1 MRRIK
6 ELVVALLR
14 AFADLCGAV
23 IDLLAVVPSKLFS
36 SWVGRVK
43 ALAEA
48 SDQKAEERKNNRER
62 KELEEKLNK
71 AFSQLMLTDDL
82 LSHAQ
87 ASSRY
92 KKYIIFGL
100 ELVSF
105 PTTYRGLLQAF
116 AALGP
121 WIPMVL
127 AMVIQMG
134 LAFLANSAFSH
145 HSPRSHR
152 FLVVMFLATSVFFS
166 YLGVAE
172 SMIDYEEHLRRGY
185 EDFRTVWEVVLDE
198 ASDTVS
204 NEGNPAAVL
213 TAQRDRALGYVDA
226 ALADVP
232 SAQKLDDMRAEAEE
246 LGEATRME
254 YHENSDRVIRD
265 ENGNK
270 NVVDG
275 GGKYYSVPDE
285 EARKKGALMLER
297 IDLIEKM
304 SLEANALK
312 LELEN
317 KYSETATLAVLN
329 AQLAAD
335 EIMPEYTK
343 LEADM
348 VTLADRVNKL
358 EELRQKV
365 EAMGSQSYDPATF
378 ASKVKNPVAFELTA
392 ELVGYRSY
400 SAMKAVEQMPDFA
413 EVCANLNGRYDFSIL
428 GNKYVQFFLEPFMKN
443 VPLDVMD
450 EVVDEVEKGYQSLT
464 KALAQSKNTQSQK
477 KLDKAYQEFA
487 PEHPFDF
494 CMQPLLAGGE
504 KKLLAVIAL
513 IIAVAVD
520 GFAVI
525 VGFFFD
531 IRKPNWFARK
541 TFTKWE
547 LAPFSYDQFRSVVLP
562 IITERMGNGEVTR
575 SHIYA
580 EFAAYIKSFLEKF
593 DICHALRAEGFIR
606 CAAMDKFSKLEDHN
620 LLVFFASKGMAEIIT
635 GREAKDLNVSGAVEG
650 CEYVLLSLRADAL
663 LREMLGNASE
673 IKNDKTH
680 AAV

>member
-378 ASKVKNPVAFELTA
+378 ASKVKNPVVFELTA
-392 ELVGYRSY
+392 ELAGYHGY

-477 KLDKAYQEFA
+477 KLDEAYQEFV
-487 PEHPFDF
+487 PQHPFDF

-525 VGFFFD
+525 VGLFFD

-541 TFTKWE
+541 TFTRWE

-562 IITERMGNGEVTR
+562 IITERMGSTEPTR

-580 EFAAYIKSFLEKF
+580 VFAEYIRSFLEKF
-593 DICHALRAEGFIR
+593 DICHALRAEGFVR
-606 CAAMDKFSKLEDHN
+606 CAAMEKFSKLEDHN
-620 LLVFFASKGMAEIIT
+620 LLVFFSSKGMVEIIT
-635 GREAKDLNVSGAVEG
+635 GREAKELNVPGAVEN

-663 LREMLGNASE
+663 LREMLGNACE
-673 IKNDKTH
+673 IKNDKTP

>member
-1 MRRIK
+1 M
-6 ELVVALLR
+6 
-14 AFADLCGAV
+14 
-23 IDLLAVVPSKLFS
+23 
-36 SWVGRVK
+36 
-43 ALAEA
+43 
-48 SDQKAEERKNNRER
+48 
-62 KELEEKLNK
+62 
-71 AFSQLMLTDDL
+71 
-82 LSHAQ
+82 
-87 ASSRY
+87 
-92 KKYIIFGL
+92 
-100 ELVSF
+100 
-105 PTTYRGLLQAF
+105 
-116 AALGP
+116 
-121 WIPMVL
+121 
-127 AMVIQMG
+127 IQVG
-134 LAFLANSAFSH
+134 LAFLANGAFSH

-152 FLVVMFLATSVFFS
+152 FLVGMFLVVSVFFS

-172 SMIDYEEHLRRGY
+172 SMIDYDEHLRRRY

-198 ASDTVS
+198 ASGTVS

-213 TAQRDRALGYVDA
+213 IAQRDRAFAYVED

-232 SAQKLDDMRAEAEE
+232 SPQALNAKRAEAKK
-246 LGEATRME
+246 LSEATKLE
-254 YHENSDRVIRD
+254 WHKNRD
-265 ENGNK
+265 TVLYDQNGRQ
-270 NVVDG
+270 NVVNRG
-275 GGKYYSVPDE
+275 ESATEVPDE
-285 EARKKGALMLER
+285 DAREKGALLSER

-304 SLEANALK
+304 NLDANALK
-312 LELEN
+312 LELETR
-317 KYSETATLAVLN
+317 YSEDAILAVLN
-329 AQLAAD
+329 AQLVAD

-348 VTLADRVNKL
+348 VMLADRVNKL

-365 EAMGSQSYDPATF
+365 EAMGGQSYDPATF
-378 ASKVKNPVAFELTA
+378 TAKVKNPVVFELTE
-392 ELVGYRSY
+392 ELADYHSY
-400 SAMKAVEQMPDFA
+400 SAMKAVEQMPAYA
-413 EVCANLNGRYDFSIL
+413 EVCANLNNRYDFSFL
-428 GNKYVQFFLEPFMKN
+428 GNKYVQFFLEPFTKN

-450 EVVDEVEKGYQSLT
+450 EVVGEVEKGYQSLT
-464 KALAQSKNTQSQK
+464 KALAQSKNTQSQVT
-477 KLDKAYQEFA
+477 LDDAYLEFA

-562 IITERMGNGEVTR
+562 IITERMGNREVTR

>member
-378 ASKVKNPVAFELTA
+378 ASKVKNPVVFELTA
-392 ELVGYRSY
+392 ELAGYHGY

-450 EVVDEVEKGYQSLT
+450 EVVDEVEKGYQSLM

-477 KLDKAYQEFA
+477 KLDEAYQEFV
-487 PEHPFDF
+487 PQHPFDF

-525 VGFFFD
+525 VGLFFD

-541 TFTKWE
+541 TFTRWE

-562 IITERMGNGEVTR
+562 IITERMGSTEPTR

-580 EFAAYIKSFLEKF
+580 VFAEYIRSFLEKF
-593 DICHALRAEGFIR
+593 DICHALRAEGFVR
-606 CAAMDKFSKLEDHN
+606 CAAMEKFSKLEDHN
-620 LLVFFASKGMAEIIT
+620 VLVFFSSKGMVEIIT
-635 GREAKDLNVSGAVEG
+635 GREAKELNVPGAVEN

-663 LREMLGNASE
+663 LREMLGNACE
-673 IKNDKTH
+673 IKNDKTP

>member
-6 ELVVALLR
+6 ELVVALLK

-48 SDQKAEERKNNRER
+48 SDQKAEERRINRER

-82 LSHAQ
+82 LTHAQ

-121 WIPMVL
+121 WIPLVL

-134 LAFLANSAFSH
+134 LAFLANGAFSH

-152 FLVVMFLATSVFFS
+152 LLVVMFLVVSVFFS

-172 SMIDYEEHLRRGY
+172 SMIKYEEHLRKVY

-198 ASDTVS
+198 ASGTVS

-213 TAQRDRALGYVDA
+213 TAQRDRALAYVED

-246 LGEATRME
+246 LSEATRKDKLDNGESFYYDE
-254 YHENSDRVIRD
+254 YGHLRTRD
-265 ENGNK
+265 KGESYE
-270 NVVDG
+270 D
-275 GGKYYSVPDE
+275 VPNED
-285 EARKKGALMLER
+285 ARKQGKLLSER
-297 IDLIEKM
+297 IELIEKM
-304 SLEANALK
+304 SLDANALK
-312 LELEN
+312 LELETR
-317 KYSETATLAVLN
+317 YSEADILAVLE

-335 EIMPEYTK
+335 EVTPAYTK
-343 LEADM
+343 LEADLQL
-348 VTLADRVNKL
+348 LAENVNKL

-365 EAMGSQSYDPATF
+365 EAMGSQSYDAATF
-378 ASKVKNPVAFELTA
+378 AAKVKNPVAFELTA

-464 KALAQSKNTQSQK
+464 KALAQSKNTQSQVT
-477 KLDKAYQEFA
+477 LDDAYLEFA

-562 IITERMGNGEVTR
+562 IITERMGNREVTR

>member
-6 ELVVALLR
+6 ELVVALVR

-127 AMVIQMG
+127 ALVIQAG
-134 LAFLANSAFSH
+134 LAFLANGAFSH

-152 FLVVMFLATSVFFS
+152 FLVVLFLVVSVFFS

-172 SMIDYEEHLRRGY
+172 SMIAYEEHLRKGY

-198 ASDTVS
+198 ASGTVS

-213 TAQRDRALGYVDA
+213 TAQRDRALAYVED
-226 ALADVP
+226 ALADEP

-246 LGEATRME
+246 LSKMTRTETYDNGEYT
-254 YHENSDRVIRD
+254 IRD
-265 ENGNK
+265 QNGK
-270 NVVDG
+270 VIKVSKG
-275 GGKYYSVPDE
+275 QSTKKVPNED
-285 EARKKGALMLER
+285 AREKGALLSER

-304 SLEANALK
+304 SLDANALK
-312 LELEN
+312 LELETR
-317 KYSETATLAVLN
+317 YSEDAILAVLN

-335 EIMPEYTK
+335 EVTPAYTK
-343 LEADM
+343 LEADLQL
-348 VTLADRVNKL
+348 LAEKVNKL
-358 EELRQKV
+358 EVLRQKV
-365 EAMGSQSYDPATF
+365 EAMGSQSYDAATF
-378 ASKVKNPVAFELTA
+378 TAKVKNPVAFELTA
-392 ELVGYRSY
+392 ELAGYRSY
-400 SAMKAVEQMPDFA
+400 SAMKAVEQMPDFV

-464 KALAQSKNTQSQK
+464 KALAQSKNIQSQK
-477 KLDKAYQEFA
+477 KLDEAYQEFV
-487 PEHPFDF
+487 PQHPFDF

-513 IIAVAVD
+513 IIAAAVD
-520 GFAVI
+520 GIAVI
-525 VGFFFD
+525 VGIFFD
-531 IRKPNWFARK
+531 IRKPDWFARK
-541 TFTKWE
+541 TFTRWE

-562 IITERMGNGEVTR
+562 IITERMGSTEPTR

-580 EFAAYIKSFLEKF
+580 VFAEYIRSFLEKF
-593 DICHALRAEGFIR
+593 DICHALRAEGFVR
-606 CAAMDKFSKLEDHN
+606 CAAMEKFSKLEDHN
-620 LLVFFASKGMAEIIT
+620 LLVFFSSKGMVEIIT
-635 GREAKDLNVSGAVEG
+635 GREAKELNVPGAVEN

-663 LREMLGNASE
+663 LREMLGNACE
-673 IKNDKTH
+673 IKNDKTP

>member
-6 ELVVALLR
+6 ELVVALLK

-48 SDQKAEERKNNRER
+48 SDQKAEERRINRER

-82 LSHAQ
+82 LTHAQ

-121 WIPMVL
+121 WIPLVL

-134 LAFLANSAFSH
+134 LAFLANGAFSH

-152 FLVVMFLATSVFFS
+152 LLVVMFLVVSVFFS

-172 SMIDYEEHLRRGY
+172 SMIDYEEHLRKGY

-198 ASDTVS
+198 ASGTVS

-213 TAQRDRALGYVDA
+213 TAQRDRALAYVEA

-232 SAQKLDDMRAEAEE
+232 SPQELDAKRAEAKK
-246 LGEATRME
+246 LSEATKLE
-254 YHENSDRVIRD
+254 WHKNRD
-265 ENGNK
+265 TVHYDQNGRQ
-270 NVVDG
+270 NVVNRG
-275 GGKYYSVPDE
+275 ESATEVPDE
-285 EARKKGALMLER
+285 EARKRGALLSER

-304 SLEANALK
+304 NLDANALK
-312 LELEN
+312 LELETR
-317 KYSETATLAVLN
+317 YSEDAILAVLN

-348 VTLADRVNKL
+348 VMLADRVNEL

-365 EAMGSQSYDPATF
+365 EAMGSQSYDAATF
-378 ASKVKNPVAFELTA
+378 AAKVKNPVAFELTA

-450 EVVDEVEKGYQSLT
+450 EVVDKVEKGYQSLT

-477 KLDKAYQEFA
+477 KLDEAYQEFA

-562 IITERMGNGEVTR
+562 IITERMGNREVTR